1 MAKVAP
7 EQQALHGRDRRPR
20 RDPSGKTQ
28 TFHLRPVFH
37 GFAGVLGVAIGAF
50 FIGFPIYGL
59 FTPGFYSD
67 FHTRDVWLMLLI
79 GGGALVFAWMGIR
92 QFRNGAQVSG
102 HELTIRNELRTYRV
116 DAADIRA
123 ITLQPKNSQNG
134 PYWVAQVELTG
145 GKSIWIDNFE
155 CGPVPKPP
163 RPDRLAAVEEVR
175 ALLGLRADDMGQPEN
190 QPQSDAEDAE
200 AERLL
205 AGMMAD
211 SKAPAV
217 TVSEDGLNETQ
228 AWINHMQA
236 MAEMTP
242 EQEALYALNWNVS
255 RSELSMPGQLEYDRL
270 RQEHPAPQRE
280 LTPRARGWKH
290 TVSEDGLNKTQAQI
304 NHIEAIIRKSLR
316 WIDGILCLFLV
327 IALPDSAA
335 GETDVSLPTWLWWG
349 IGIAGVMLALTVL
362 AFRTN
367 VPRRMAVRMVWHLGG
382 H

>member
-1 MAKVAP
+1 MAKMTP
-7 EQQALHGRDRRPR
+7 EQQALHGRHRRPP
-20 RDPSGKTQ
+20 RDPPGKTH

-37 GFAGVLGVAIGAF
+37 GFVGVLGVAIGAF

-67 FHTRDVWLMLLI
+67 FHTGDVWWMLLI

-134 PYWVAQVELTG
+134 PYWVAQVELTD

-155 CGPVPKPP
+155 CGPVRKPP

-190 QPQSDAEDAE
+190 QPQPDAEDAE
-200 AERLL
+200 TERLL

-211 SKAPAV
+211 S
-217 TVSEDGLNETQ
+217 ETQ
-228 AWINHMQA
+228 AWINHIDA

-270 RQEHPAPQRE
+270 RQEHPAQQRE
-280 LTPRARGWKH
+280 LTRRARGWKH
-290 TVSEDGLNKTQAQI
+290 TVSEDGLNETQARI
-304 NHIEAIIRKSLR
+304 NHIEAIIRKSLG

-327 IALPDSAA
+327 IAIPDPSA
-335 GETDVSLPTWLWWG
+335 GETDVRLPTWLWWG

-362 AFRTN
+362 AFRVN
-367 VPRRMAVRMVWHLGG
+367 VPRRIAEIITANSNEFDVR
-382 H
+382 